1 LTHAKRREIIFRNLK
16 GLGEIRHMLR
26 SVALGLLFV
35 AAAWGQTR
43 NDARRAVF
51 PEVDVR
57 ELAASPEAVQS
68 VQQSRAKALV
78 ERRTSDLEAFKTARA
93 ATQPGVRIVPNRHG
107 LPKLFI
113 RDGSALTVASP
124 SDAGEIAKRFLVANS
139 AAFPFTQTEVDQLR
153 LTVRDA
159 APEATHLV
167 FNQTLNG
174 VDVFEGQI
182 KFTLGKSGEVIQ
194 VGCGDVMP
202 GLVLSTTPRIR
213 PEDAEQEARASVRA
227 ETRGTVLRAPEL
239 VIFPVDASTARLSF
253 RLFLEVD
260 ADQLYEMVIDAED
273 RKVLFRHNTYVFAG
287 QARVWTQSPS
297 TGTRQL
303 VTFPDGWLPATGTV
317 TTGNN
322 VDAFVDADG
331 NDKPDA
337 LNTDDVVGGRPSS
350 ATQTFDFAFGDGTL
364 GVNPRTFKAAAATN
378 LFYFVNIA
386 HDFYYSLGFTET
398 SGNLQTDN
406 FGKGGS
412 GNDAVIA
419 EAQNARSSNNA
430 SFAPTPEGIPPRMRV
445 GIFTRG
451 TSTTADDLDSDYD
464 GQIIMH
470 EYGHGVSNRLVGG
483 GTSTSCLNQI
493 QSGGMGEG
501 WSDYFAIS
509 FFNNAVIGGYSA
521 QNTVRGLR
529 RQSYEGYTFTY
540 EDVGNAGYEVH
551 DDGEIWAATL
561 WDLRTSLGQAVTD
574 RLVMNGLKGTP
585 CNPSMTDAR
594 DAILSA
600 DLATNGGS
608 HRAAIWTVFAKHGMG
623 YSAKGIDG
631 WAGSGTVYNAAYDAP
646 PDLQSLRNPSITSN
660 PLFTVSAGQPYVYAV
675 QATNPN
681 NGLLNFALSSGPVGM
696 TVDSSAGAVNW
707 ISSFTGQRVKI
718 AVTDGKGGKVV
729 HGFLTR
735 VFTNLSSGQSVTISG
750 GEDSTGFGWIDVP
763 AGTPVLQ
770 VTLRN
775 GSGDADLMVSDPT
788 GDFETSKRSGNN
800 ETLTF
805 PNPKAGR
812 WQVEVDGFQAYA
824 QTSLTASL
832 ITPAPLSPNTQ
843 LTGLSGVISS
853 ETMYRVPVP
862 AGASSFTVST
872 SGGTGDVDLFLK
884 FGSPAACQ
892 ASLEVTT
899 ACDSD
904 KESIED
910 GNIESITVN
919 NPAAGDWYIDLSG
932 FDSFDGVSLTTA
944 LGMSPPVQ
952 PDLTIS
958 KTHPGN
964 FAPGQIGAGY
974 SITVTNAGLAATT
987 GVVTVVD
994 TLPAGLTATAI
1005 SGSGWT
1011 CVLGTLTCT
1020 RSDALAAAASYSSI
1034 TITVN
1039 VASSLTG
1046 LVTNT
1051 ATVSGGGETNTTNDT
1066 ARDVAAVTLSA
1077 PVITQVA
1084 NAFGESPLIAP
1095 NTWIFIKGGNLAT
1108 ITRTWAEADF
1118 VNNQMPT
1125 QLDGVSVT
1133 VNGKKA
1139 YVYYISPVQIN
1150 VLTPPDAMT
1159 GPVQV
1164 LVTFNSAV
1172 SNIATVQA
1180 QAQSLSFFEFPVG
1193 NLHYVIAQHLD
1204 ATTIG
1209 PTSLSLVPA
1218 KPGEIIYVAANGFGP
1233 TGVPIVSGART
1244 QTGNLPLPFPVV
1256 TVGGIPA
1263 SVSFAGLVGPPG
1275 LFFIF
1280 FQVPSDAPDGDL
1292 SLAATYNGL
1301 STQSNLLIPVRH

>member
-1 LTHAKRREIIFRNLK
+1 
-16 GLGEIRHMLR
+16 MLR
-26 SVALGLLFV
+26 SVALALLFV

-43 NDARRAVF
+43 NDARKGL
-51 PEVDVR
+51 PEIDIR
-57 ELAASPEAVQS
+57 ELNASPEVQQS

-78 ERRTSDLEAFKTARA
+78 ERRTSDLETFKTARA

-107 LPKLFI
+107 LPKLFV

-124 SDAGEIAKRFLVANS
+124 RDAGEIAKSFLLANG
-139 AAFPFTQTEVDQLR
+139 AAFPFTATEVDQLR
-153 LTVRDA
+153 LAIRDA
-159 APEATHLV
+159 TPEATHLV

-239 VIFPVDASTARLSF
+239 VIFPVDVSTARLAY

-303 VTFPDGWLPATGTV
+303 VTFPDGWLPTTGTV

-322 VDAFVDADG
+322 VDTFIDADG

-337 LNTDDVVGGRPSS
+337 LNTDEVVGGRPSS

-364 GVNPRTFKAAAATN
+364 GMNPRTFKAAAATN

-398 SGNLQTDN
+398 SGNFQTDN

-419 EAQNARSSNNA
+419 EAQNASSSNNA
-430 SFAPTPEGIPPRMRV
+430 SFAPTPEGIAPRMRM

-451 TSTTADDLDSDYD
+451 TSSTVDDLDSDYD
-464 GQIIMH
+464 GQIAIH

-483 GTSTSCLNQI
+483 GTSTSCLNHI

-509 FFNNAVIGGYSA
+509 FFNNPVIGGYSA
-521 QNTVRGLR
+521 QNTVHGLR

-561 WDLRTSLGQAVTD
+561 WDLRTSLGQALTD

-623 YSAKGIDG
+623 YSASGIDG
-631 WAGSGTVYNAAYDAP
+631 WIGSGTVYNAAYDSP
-646 PDLQSLRNPSITSN
+646 PDLQGKGNPAITSN
-660 PLFTVSAGQPYVYAV
+660 PLFNGSAGQPYIYTVK
-675 QATNPN
+675 ATNPN
-681 NGLLNFALSSGPVGM
+681 NGALSFALNSGPVGM
-696 TVDSSAGAVNW
+696 SVDATGGAVNW
-707 ISSFTGQRVKI
+707 ITSFTAQRVKI
-718 AVTDGKGGKVV
+718 TVTDGQGGKVV
-729 HGFLTR
+729 HGYLAR
-735 VFTNLSSGQSVTISG
+735 VFTNISSGHSVTISG
-750 GEDSTGFGWIDVP
+750 AEDSTGFAWIDVP
-763 AGTPVLQ
+763 AGTQVLQ
-770 VTLRN
+770 ITLRN
-775 GSGDADLMVSDPT
+775 GTGDADLGVMHPNAAFDSSDR
-788 GDFETSKRSGNN
+788 DGNN

-805 PNPKAGR
+805 PNPQAGR
-812 WQVEVDGFQAYA
+812 WQVEVDGFHDYA
-824 QTSLTASL
+824 GVSLTASL
-832 ITPAPLSPNTQ
+832 ITPALLSPNTQ
-843 LTGLSGVISS
+843 VTGLSAVISS
-853 ETMYRVPVP
+853 ETLYRIPVP
-862 AGASSFTVST
+862 AGAASLTVST
-872 SGGTGDVDLFLK
+872 TGGTGDVDLFLK
-884 FGSPAACQ
+884 FGSPVACQ
-892 ASLEVTT
+892 LGYED
-899 ACDSD
+899 CNDDHDSS
-904 KESIED
+904 EI

-919 NPAAGDWYIDLSG
+919 NPAAGDWYIDLSAY
-932 FDSFDGVSLTTA
+932 DNYDGVTLSTA
-944 LGMSPPVQ
+944 LAINPVE

-964 FAPGQIGAGY
+964 LAPGQVGASY
-974 SITVTNAGLAATT
+974 SITVTNSGLAATT

-994 TLPAGLTATAI
+994 TLPIGLTATAM

-1034 TITVN
+1034 TVTVN
-1039 VASSLTG
+1039 VANSLTG

-1051 ATVSGGGETNTTNDT
+1051 ATVSGGGETNTANDT

-1077 PVITQVA
+1077 PVITKVA

-1095 NTWIFIKGGNLAT
+1095 NTWIFIKGSNLAT
-1108 ITRTWAEADF
+1108 TTRIWDTPDF
-1118 VNNQMPT
+1118 VNSQLPT

-1139 YVYYISPVQIN
+1139 FVWYVSPVQIN

-1172 SNIATVQA
+1172 SNISTIQA
-1180 QAQSLSFFEFPVG
+1180 LPQSLSFFEFVTPA
-1193 NLHYVIAQHLD
+1193 NLHYVYGRHVDGTL
-1204 ATTIG
+1204 IG
-1209 PTSLSLVPA
+1209 PASLFPGSSAPV
-1218 KPGEIIYVAANGFGP
+1218 KPGEIVSIAANGFGL
-1233 TGVPIVSGART
+1233 TDVPIVSGALT
-1244 QTGNLPLPFPVV
+1244 QSGNLPLPFPAV
-1256 TVGGIPA
+1256 TIGGNPA
-1263 SVSFAGLVGPPG
+1263 PVSFAGLIGPG
-1275 LFFIF
+1275 LFIIQFR
-1280 FQVPSDAPDGDL
+1280 VPTNALDGDL
-1292 SLAATYNGL
+1292 TLAASYNGL
-1301 STQSNLLIPVRH
+1301 SIQANLLITVQR